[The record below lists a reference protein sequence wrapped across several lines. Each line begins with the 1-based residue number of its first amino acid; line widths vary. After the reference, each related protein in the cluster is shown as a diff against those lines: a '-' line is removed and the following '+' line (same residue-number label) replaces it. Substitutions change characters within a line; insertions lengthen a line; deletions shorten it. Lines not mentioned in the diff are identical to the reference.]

1 MSWRGFFELA
11 TTTEKKELIQKSE
24 KIIDDCK
31 KSTEFNTF
39 KKQKHKRHRAVNKM
53 CWSRAKAEIKKRDS
67 WLFDSLMKS
76 LEETSEYVDS
86 LKKNTGIKISGYR
99 C

>member
-1 MSWRGFFELA
+1 MSWRGFFES

-24 KIIDDCK
+24 KFIDDCK

-53 CWSRAKAEIKKRDS
+53 CWSRAKAEIKKRDDK
-67 WLFDSLMKS
+67 LFHSLM
-76 LEETSEYVDS
+76 LS
-86 LKKNTGIKISGYR
+86 LKEALEYEDKNKGGD
-99 C
+99 